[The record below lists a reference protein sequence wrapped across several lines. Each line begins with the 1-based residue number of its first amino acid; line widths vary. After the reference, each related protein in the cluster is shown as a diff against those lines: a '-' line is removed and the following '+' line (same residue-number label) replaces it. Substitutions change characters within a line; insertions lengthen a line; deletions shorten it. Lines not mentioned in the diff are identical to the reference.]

1 MNARY
6 SLADIAATLFDRTPT
21 GGVLAVQDDL
31 VLDGVGP
38 YDRLVEA
45 ANAAGILV
53 HDFRQVPRTGRG
65 KAHGT
70 RPIEQ
75 VTAILDHQTAAILN
89 RPERFLG
96 VPSHAGITGW
106 GNIVLLHPVRA
117 YMYHANGANRF
128 SYGIEHSA
136 RAAGIEGEPRTFWRS
151 RRERAAG
158 KTYAD
163 LVHEIDDR
171 QAIASLLLRAY
182 VVDEVARQG
191 GKIVASMFHRNS
203 HSSRTSDPGSRIA
216 MLVSRPFALERG
228 LEYGSPV
235 VGSGSKTPYVW
246 GGDIGVRY

>member
-1 MNARY
+1 MSARY
-6 SLADIAATLFDRTPT
+6 GLADIAATLFDRTPVQ
-21 GGVLAVQDDL
+21 GVLAVQDDI
-31 VLDGVGP
+31 VLDGIGP
-38 YDRLVEA
+38 YDALVRA
-45 ANAAGILV
+45 ANAAGIIV
-53 HDFRQVPRTGRG
+53 HDYRQIPRTGRG
-65 KAHGT
+65 RAHGT
-70 RPIEQ
+70 RRIEQ
-75 VTAILDHQTAAILN
+75 VTAILDHQTACELD

-96 VPSHAGITGW
+96 VPAHAGITGR
-106 GNIVLLHPVRA
+106 GDIVLLHPVRA
-117 YMYHANGANRF
+117 YMYHAHSANRF

-136 RAAGIEGEPRTFWRS
+136 RAAGIEGDARTFWRS

-228 LEYGSPV
+228 LEYGVPV
-235 VGSGSKTPYVW
+235 VGSGHATPYAW
-246 GGDIGVRY
+246 GGEAGARY

>member
-1 MNARY
+1 MSARY
-6 SLADIAATLFDRTPT
+6 SLADIAATLFDRTPHQGT
-21 GGVLAVQDDL
+21 LAVQDDL
-31 VLDGVGP
+31 VLDGTGP
-38 YDRLVEA
+38 FDALVTA

-53 HDFRQVPRTGRG
+53 HDYRQIPRTGRG
-65 KAHGT
+65 RAHGT

-75 VTAILDHQTAAILN
+75 VTAILDHQTACELN

-96 VPSHAGITGW
+96 VPAHAGITGW

-117 YMYHANGANRF
+117 YMYHANGANKF
-128 SYGIEHSA
+128 TYGIEHSA
-136 RAAGIEGEPRTFWRS
+136 RAAGIEGDARSFWRS
-151 RRERAAG
+151 RREKAAG
-158 KTYAD
+158 RTYAD

-191 GKIVASMFHRNS
+191 GRIVASMFHRNS

-216 MLVSRPFALERG
+216 LTVSRPFAVERG

-235 VGSGSKTPYVW
+235 VGSGSRTPGAW
-246 GGDIGVRY
+246 GGDAGVRY